1 MKKFIKGSLI
11 TAGVFFAVGFIM
23 LAICLAAGGGR
34 AAGTLRSDI
43 FRAGSES
50 RLQQR

>member
-23 LAICLAAGGGR
+23 LAICLAAG
-34 AAGTLRSDI
+34 
-43 FRAGSES
+43 AGSES
-50 RLQQR
+50 RLQQQ

>member
-23 LAICLAAGGGR
+23 LAICLAER
-34 AAGTLRSDI
+34 RERSEVI
-43 FRAGSES
+43 FFRAGSES